1 MLGTFRLQEK
11 WTGDMLK
18 KVGTA
23 LKSSKMS
30 EICKSVLIFELLS
43 AMDIEYEV
51 AQARYT
57 LFMWYPG

>member
-11 WTGDMLK
+11 WTSDMLK

-43 AMDIEYEV
+43 AMDLEYEV
-51 AQARYT
+51 AQARFI
-57 LFMWYPG
+57 LFCWYLG